1 MSHATPTPPTGP
13 VAHSERASRTGPAAH
28 SERAPRTAPVAHSE
42 RAPRT
47 APVAHTS
54 LRTLVGR
61 SDIARIVLGWG
72 AFGALLFAHPLLAA
86 PAPAAVLV
94 IGLVAI
100 VAVILACAF
109 GVVKQAEALAHRL
122 GDPYG
127 SLVLT
132 LSIVLIEVILISAV
146 MLGPGAHQT
155 IARDSVMAV
164 AMIIMNLVIG
174 LALLLG
180 GMRHRGLQHNR
191 TGTSAYLA
199 MLVLLVTLAF
209 GLPALIG
216 ADGSYTIAQAIP
228 VVILTLG
235 VYAFFLARQMGAQAS
250 DFTEVGADTERNASK
265 PETRAHSTRSDPSIL
280 ATLRSHR
287 LEVLVRLALLVV
299 TVLPIVLL
307 SHDLAALLD
316 DGLGRLGAPPA
327 LAGLLIA
334 AIVFLPESITAVRAA
349 LSAEAQRV
357 NNLCHGA
364 LVSTVGLTIPAVL
377 VIGMLTGQTVV
388 LAESPANM
396 LMLGATLLLSVT
408 TFSARRVT
416 ATHGAT
422 HLMLFAAYL
431 IVLFS

>member
-1 MSHATPTPPTGP
+1 MSLTP
-13 VAHSERASRTGPAAH
+13 
-28 SERAPRTAPVAHSE
+28 
-42 RAPRT
+42 
-47 APVAHTS
+47 HTS
-54 LRTLVGR
+54 LRSLTGR
-61 SDIARIVLGWG
+61 SDVARIVLGWG
-72 AFGALLFAHPLLAA
+72 SFAAVLIAHPLFTA

-100 VAVILACAF
+100 VAVILVCAF

-146 MLGPGAHQT
+146 MLGPGEHQT

-174 LALLLG
+174 LALLVG
-180 GMRHRGLQHNR
+180 GIRHRGLQHNR

-216 ADGSYTIAQAIP
+216 VDGSYTVAQEIP
-228 VVILTLG
+228 VVVLTLG
-235 VYAFFLARQMGAQAS
+235 VYAFFLVRQMGAQAA
-250 DFTEVGADTERNASK
+250 DFTEVGTVDAGAVEPGTVTTSTVTTSTVPASTLM
-265 PETRAHSTRSDPSIL
+265 PSARSRTSIL
-280 ATLRSHR
+280 ATLRAHR
-287 LEVLVRLALLVV
+287 LEVAVRLALLVV

-316 DGLGRLGAPPA
+316 DGLARLGAPPA
-327 LAGLLIA
+327 LAGVLIA
-334 AIVFLPESITAVRAA
+334 AIVFLPESITAIRAA
-349 LSAEAQRV
+349 LAGEAQRV
-357 NNLCHGA
+357 TNLCHGA

-388 LAESPANM
+388 LAESPANL

-408 TFSARRVT
+408 TFSAKRVT

-422 HLMLFAAYL
+422 HLVLFAAYL
-431 IVLFS
+431 IVLFR